1 MVHGK
6 LLHAG
11 LPIALVILA
20 ALLLLALLPA
30 PVPHNTRESGR
41 LTPLAMPG
49 R

>member
-6 LLHAG
+6 LLHAV

-30 PVPHNTRESGR
+30 PVPHNTRESAR
-41 LTPLAMPG
+41 LTPLVMPG